1 MSIHQI
7 AIEKAIRM
15 LSASGATYHIKSTDK
30 EWGAPIKAVKLKRNA
45 KYGYGALTNHF
56 APFIKD
62 IKVGDVALVPF
73 GEFDKESIR
82 GALCGHLSHHWGNGS
97 YMIHRT
103 PTAIEVLRLA

>member
-15 LSASGATYHIKSTDK
+15 LSASGATYHIKTADK

-56 APFIKD
+56 APFVKNT
-62 IKVGDVALVPF
+62 KVNEVAYVPYGD
-73 GEFDKESIR
+73 FDMESIR
-82 GALCGHLSHHWGNGS
+82 GALCGHLSHNWGNGS
-97 YMIHRT
+97 YMIHKT
-103 PTAIEVLRLA
+103 PTNIEVLRLA